1 MHVTIL
7 DTNLSDLAN
16 ALKPL
21 LGKTMANFLPETI
34 LTAGFLI
41 AIIIDLFIRKSANKK
56 ITGYFAIVVLAAAF
70 AASWMQWIPY
80 QPGSP
85 TWKGGSMIFP
95 YSTTLVPSIGMAVV
109 DNFAVFFKLLISLSA
124 ILIVLMS
131 LLSREIEERG
141 RRNGEYFSLMLAL
154 TLGMFLMP
162 AATDLVMMYISL
174 ELVSITS
181 YIMAGFMK
189 DNDRSTEASMK
200 YVLFG
205 AFSSGLMIYGFSL
218 LYGLTGTTSILGIQ
232 AVLAEGMAAHSIN
245 TVALWIAVILSL
257 AGMGYKISAAPFH
270 FWTPDVYE
278 GAPIPVTALLSVASK
293 AAGFGL
299 LMRFLMFSFPV
310 NFETGKLLLNWPMV
324 IAILA
329 AVTMTLGNFAALKQ
343 SNIKRMLAYSTIAH
357 AGYMMVGLVAIG
369 NGLFFLTELR
379 AFNYDPSALPHFYE
393 INGVVSI
400 MIYLVAYL
408 FSNLGAFYVIML
420 IANKIGSEEIEDYKG
435 FAKKSPLLAVCLA
448 VFLVSLTGIPLTIGF
463 VGKLY
468 IFSSILTANPIT
480 HQTPW
485 IWLAVV
491 MVINSVVSLYYYVR
505 VMQAMFIKQSDAQ
518 TAPLTS
524 ALSVSADGTIGY
536 SFISKAFIFAFLIPT
551 IFFGIYFTPV
561 VDFASNVVRFFS
573 LQ

>member
-1 MHVTIL
+1 MHLTFL
-7 DTNLSDLAN
+7 DTSLSDLAN

-21 LGKTMANFLPETI
+21 IGETMSHFIPETV
-34 LTAGFLI
+34 LTAGFLL
-41 AIIIDLFIRKSANKK
+41 AIILDLLIHKTKEKK
-56 ITGYFAIVVLAAAF
+56 VTGYFALVVLATAF
-70 AASWMQWIPY
+70 ATSWMQWKPFV
-80 QPGSP
+80 PGSA
-85 TWKGGSMIFP
+85 TWAGGKMIFP
-95 YSTTLVPSIGMAVV
+95 YTTTLVPAVGMAVV

-131 LLSREIEERG
+131 LMSREIAERG
-141 RRNGEYFSLMLAL
+141 RRNGEYFSLILAL

-162 AATDLVMMYISL
+162 AATDLVMMYIAL

-189 DNDRSTEASMK
+189 DNARSTEASMK

-218 LYGLTGTTSILGIQ
+218 LYGLTGSTSIIGIQ
-232 AVLAEGMAAHSIN
+232 AVLAEGMRAHTIN
-245 TVALWIAVILSL
+245 MPALWVGVILSL

-278 GAPIPVTALLSVASK
+278 GAPIPITALLSVASK
-293 AAGFGL
+293 AGGFGM

-310 NFETGKLLLNWPMV
+310 DFETGKLLLNWPLL
-324 IAILA
+324 IAVLA
-329 AVTMTLGNFAALKQ
+329 AITMTLGNFAALRQ

-357 AGYMMVGLVAIG
+357 AGYMMVGLVAVGSGIFML
-369 NGLFFLTELR
+369 NELK
-379 AFNYDPSALPHFYE
+379 AFGYVPAALPHFYE
-393 INGVVSI
+393 MNGVVSI
-400 MIYLVAYL
+400 MIYFVAYL
-408 FSNLGAFYVIML
+408 FTNLGAFYVVML

-435 FAKKSPLLAVCLA
+435 FAKKSPLLAVSLGI
-448 VFLVSLTGIPLTIGF
+448 FLVSLTGIPLTIGF
-463 VGKLY
+463 IGKLY

-480 HQTPW
+480 HETPW

-491 MVINSVVSLYYYVR
+491 MVLNSVVSLYYYVR
-505 VMQAMFIKQSDAQ
+505 VMQSMFIKQADAQ

-524 ALSVSADGTIGY
+524 ALSVSADGTLSY
-536 SFISKAFIFAFLIPT
+536 SLISKIFIFVFLIPT
-551 IFFGIYFTPV
+551 LFFGVYFTPV
-561 VDFASNVVRFFS
+561 VDFTSNVVRFFS